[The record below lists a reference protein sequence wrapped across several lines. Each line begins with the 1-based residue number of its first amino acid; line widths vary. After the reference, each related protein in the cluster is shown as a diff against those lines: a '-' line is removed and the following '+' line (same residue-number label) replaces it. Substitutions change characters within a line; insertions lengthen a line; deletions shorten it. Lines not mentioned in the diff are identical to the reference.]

1 MKKANA
7 TLATLDNG
15 FYFVPTA
22 SGLLAYVVCTDGYT
36 GLRCFTTN
44 ENPIEVEDLAYENA
58 MEYWDALN
66 NNTLEIVEHT
76 KKEAKEIISRELN
89 GREVYEV
96 FLAD

>member
-22 SGLLAYVVCTDGYT
+22 EGLLAYVMCTD

-44 ENPIEVEDLAYENA
+44 ENPIKIEGLAYENT

-66 NNTLEIVEHT
+66 NNTLEMVEHT

-89 GREVYEV
+89 GRKVYSV

>member
-1 MKKANA
+1 MKTTNK
-7 TLATLDNG
+7 TIDHG

-44 ENPIEVEDLAYENA
+44 GNPIEVEGLAYENA
-58 MEYWDALN
+58 MEYWDAIERGVLKR
-66 NNTLEIVEHT
+66 VEYT
-76 KKEAKEIISRELN
+76 KREAETFISNMLK
-89 GREVYEV
+89 GRKIYEV